1 MTEIELASLFGA
13 NKEYIEREIPHI
25 SSLMR
30 RRLDEVIEQS
40 EVVVLTKR
48 SEEYRAALEQGN
60 RLALIG
66 LLFPVVG
73 AGLLVAAVRATWRE
87 RKFGVSVLELFVAPG
102 DLGRVIGRQGRTA
115 SALRTLA
122 SATAE
127 HHGAKATLEI
137 REPGE

>member
-1 MTEIELASLFGA
+1 MSHA
-13 NKEYIEREIPHI
+13 REVV
-25 SSLMR
+25 
-30 RRLDEVIEQS
+30 EVIA
-40 EVVVLTKR
+40 
-48 SEEYRAALEQGN
+48 RA
-60 RLALIG
+60 
-66 LLFPVVG
+66 
-73 AGLLVAAVRATWRE
+73 LVDDPDAVRVEESEHR
-87 RKFGVSVLELFVAPG
+87 GVSVLELFVAPG